1 MKQLTGIV
9 ISDKM
14 EKSAVVVVENIWRHP
29 LYRKTVKRSKK
40 YLVDNTV
47 KAKIG
52 DKVTIVE
59 TRPLSKSKRFKIAE
73 VLK

>member
-1 MKQLTGIV
+1 MKQFNGLV

-14 EKSAVVVVENIWRHP
+14 VGSAVVVVENIWRHP

-40 YLVDNTV
+40 YLVENTV

-52 DKVTIVE
+52 DRVTIVE
-59 TRPLSKSKRFKIAE
+59 TRPLSKTKRFKITE